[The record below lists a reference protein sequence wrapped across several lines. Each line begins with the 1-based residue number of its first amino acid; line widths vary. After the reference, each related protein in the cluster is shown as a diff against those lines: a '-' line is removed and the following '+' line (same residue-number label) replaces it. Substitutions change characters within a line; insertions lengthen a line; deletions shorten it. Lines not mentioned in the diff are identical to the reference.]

1 MATIECKL
9 AMCINRLVEFELL
22 LELKIEQKK
31 GTSLVEPVLLRRK
44 SGLQIECLS
53 LPVIYLGYRPG
64 FHSDLALITAFM
76 LWPSINGH
84 LLGVYFF
91 GGISPSKIGHI
102 APFLATIQ
110 ALSKTRVFLL
120 SKKKRRL
127 LCMGRT
133 FTANKPLP
141 LI

>member
-1 MATIECKL
+1 MSPKEEDGKDKK
-9 AMCINRLVEFELL
+9 VKKEKD
-22 LELKIEQKK
+22 LKDPPSKDLF
-31 GTSLVEPVLLRRK
+31 TPDWPF
-44 SGLQIECLS
+44 LS
-53 LPVIYLGYRPG
+53 LRSSKTLEKVSHPATS
-64 FHSDLALITAFM
+64 SDTSRLTAFDAM
-76 LWPSINGH
+76 AVNKRPSFGGI
-84 LLGVYFF
+84 FF
-91 GGISPSKIGHI
+91 GGISPSKIGHV